1 MKYKQSILWLL
12 ACWLL
17 LALACQ
23 TVTGGEEA
31 TVSTNTPLPA
41 VTNTTVAIVATEIVA
56 TELPTQPPVEAAT
69 ATSVPSEVSL
79 DDVVVF
85 NNLSQAHDQ
94 NLRED
99 YGPLPPPGG
108 AHNPVWQ
115 NCGFYSEPVWT
126 EMALHSL
133 EHGTVWIAYHPDLP
147 ADQIEYLRGLAEGH
161 SHVLVTPYPDLA
173 SDVVLSAWGL
183 QLEVPAV
190 PNPVIE
196 EFIAEYENGPQN
208 PEPGAPCS
216 GGFGRP
222 E

>member
-1 MKYKQSILWLL
+1 MKYKRSVLWLL

-23 TVTGGEEA
+23 TATGGEEA
-31 TVSTNTPLPA
+31 AVSTSTALPA
-41 VTNTTVAIVATEIVA
+41 ATNTTAVIVATEIVA
-56 TELPTQPPVEAAT
+56 TELPTQPPAEATLVA
-69 ATSVPSEVSL
+69 SEVSL
-79 DDVVVF
+79 DDIVVF
-85 NNLSQAHDQ
+85 DNLPRGHDP

-108 AHNPVWQ
+108 SHNPVWQ

-133 EHGTVWIAYHPDLP
+133 EHGPVWIAYHPDLA
-147 ADQIEYLRGLAEGH
+147 ADQIEYLRGLAEGR
-161 SHVLVTPYPDLA
+161 SYVLVTPYPDLA
-173 SDVVLSAWGL
+173 SDVLLSAWGL
-183 QLEVPAV
+183 QLQVPSV
-190 PNPVIE
+190 PDPVIE